1 MLYFSFF
8 LSSLL
13 LSSSIIQTDG
23 NANKTP
29 LRLQILVPA
38 EKNPTYWDGGVIPA
52 MLMALDDVNNASHI
66 LSNYTLTA
74 NISDTKAVQDFHE
87 SFKST
92 LGTGPTGTCSGRADN
107 DNPVLFSFTGD
118 PQIPLM
124 QIKSKKIRIIYG
136 FFYEDK
142 AVLVMCYARKLGLTT
157 NNHLWILPGWFSESW
172 MDSANTLDW
181 SPYNCSCNSDEI
193 MEAAKYSLLVD
204 AFSQLTDAT
213 LVSDSGYTNAS
224 YFKEYYSRR
233 DSYFNITN
241 ATPSYDIPIELSS
254 NAMYDAVWAT
264 ALSLNATETKLQ
276 SMGRNL
282 SEFEY
287 SDSTFTFLRDTF
299 SSNIS
304 KMVTENMK
312 NLDFIGV
319 SGRVTFDGNGTRLTY
334 TQISQY
340 VPGTRMINGTER
352 DVLNTVRLA
361 IYNETETGLDITY
374 VVEPKWRL
382 GRPPTDRSRP
392 VSILISPAVIYT
404 MDTVLAIG
412 IIIAVVLLVFQIVT
426 IRKPLMANSAPYINI
441 ILIIGCIVMMGSSIL
456 LGIDSGTPQVTD
468 GDRDKILDEIGPSAK
483 NRYAII
489 CMTRVWLLTIG
500 FTLSFGSLFAKTWQ
514 VYRVYTKA
522 DLGKQ
527 PFKMWNFFIIMA
539 IQLTIDAIFLSIWIG
554 VFRFSH
560 RIYEE
565 DNEAENAIRKHEYCY
580 CDNFSYL
587 VGSLYVY
594 KGLLVVFGLFLAY
607 ESRNVKYTFINDS
620 RFVSIAMYIVVVLI
634 AISAPLSLVLADQHF
649 IIDPS
654 YAIAVLLIF
663 ITCMSCLMILYIPK
677 FYYLAK
683 GADTMVPSSKN
694 EAFLPVDNL
703 QLGHTDVNP
712 EDVQSAEQKIK
723 QLKEQVKQREIE
735 LLSLARRASDQDSG
749 VLCASTEDTGADG
762 SNRGSESPATMQ
774 TLQDTVTT
782 VSSEGNGG
790 DTINNNDVEEEEN
803 EGEREGERHE
813 KLPQEM
819 EEGRQEKDVK
829 ERGDDDEE
837 DINVAPLTRK
847 KTVTIADV
855 EEIEL

>member
-1 MLYFSFF
+1 MYPLF
-8 LSSLL
+8 LRTAPSDLL
-13 LSSSIIQTDG
+13 M
-23 NANKTP
+23 NRPRFA
-29 LRLQILVPA
+29 
-38 EKNPTYWDGGVIPA
+38 
-52 MLMALDDVNNASHI
+52 LMATYDWCYVA
-66 LSNYTLTA
+66 TLHQTA
-74 NISDTKAVQDFHE
+74 NLFSLAVQDFHE